1 MNGPTMRRFACG
13 SARRTSKPP
22 RSTLRGTIMRS
33 MASQAGASPSAGSLP
48 GKKLMRLTPTTL
60 ANDCGPHDRHAR
72 PRAGHPRLSFAFTK
86 DVDGRDKPGH
96 DVENGSIHVERLG
109 SGWFAGRIKRDL
121 LDACLGLAQQL
132 FAAALERLAALVNH
146 HRLFER

>member
-48 GKKLMRLTPTTL
+48 GKKLMRLTPTTWPMIAAL
-60 ANDCGPHDRHAR
+60 TTVMPGLVPGIHAFLLHS
-72 PRAGHPRLSFAFTK
+72 PK

-109 SGWFAGRIKRDL
+109 SGRFTRSIKGDL
-121 LDACLGLAQQL
+121 LDA
-132 FAAALERLAALVNH
+132 RL
-146 HRLFER
+146 